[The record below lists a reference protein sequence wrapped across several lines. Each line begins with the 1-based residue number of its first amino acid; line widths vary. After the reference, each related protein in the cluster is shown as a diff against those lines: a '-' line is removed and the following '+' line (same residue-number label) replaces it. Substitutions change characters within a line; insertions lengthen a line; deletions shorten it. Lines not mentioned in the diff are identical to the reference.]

1 MIKTE
6 KISDFILWA
15 RVDRPDARNAI
26 NFQVIDQLESIVD
39 KLEEDDSEIRVFI
52 FSGTGS
58 KSFIAGGDLKEFHS
72 ITEENDAIKMSH
84 RMQDLLNRIEQLPCW
99 TLAFIN
105 GDAYGGGIEM
115 MLAFDF
121 ILAAS
126 HSKFGFTQ
134 GRFYLTPGWGGLTRL
149 IEKVGRSK
157 ALEWQGKAEVKK
169 ASVLISQNFLNAIVE
184 EDNVIDW
191 TKDLIH
197 NDRDFIQT
205 LKNSATDTSSIRLK
219 RMRGEVEPF
228 AKLWVHDN
236 HTSRVESF
244 MHKKKDHK
252 S

>member
-6 KISDFILWA
+6 NISEYILWA
-15 RVDRPDARNAI
+15 KIDRPQARNAI

-39 KLEEDDSEIRVFI
+39 QLEKEDSEIRVFI

-72 ITEENDAIKMSH
+72 ITEKEDAVKMSH
-84 RMQDLLNRIEQLPCW
+84 RMQDLLNRIERLPCW
-99 TLAFIN
+99 TIAYIN

-149 IEKVGRSK
+149 VEKVGRSR
-157 ALEWQGKAEVKK
+157 ALEWQGKAEIKT
-169 ASVLISQNFLNAIVE
+169 ANELINEGFLNNIVE
-184 EDNVIDW
+184 EDDVIDW
-191 TKDLIH
+191 VKDLIH
-197 NDRDFIQT
+197 NDRNFIHT
-205 LKNSATDTSSIRLK
+205 LKNSTIDTSERRLSM
-219 RMRGEVEPF
+219 MRAEIEPF
-228 AKLWVHDN
+228 SKLWVHKN
-236 HTSRVESF
+236 HTSRVEKF
-244 MHKKKDHK
+244 MHKKEVN
-252 S
+252 

>member
-1 MIKTE
+1 MIQTE
-6 KISDFILWA
+6 KISEHILWA
-15 RVDRPDARNAI
+15 KIDRPDARNAI

-39 KLEEDDSEIRVFI
+39 ELEQEDSEIRVFI
-52 FSGTGS
+52 FSGTGT

-121 ILAAS
+121 ILSAS

-157 ALEWQGKAEVKK
+157 ALEWQAKAEVKK
-169 ASVLISQNFLNAIVE
+169 ASDLIKENFLNDIIE

-197 NDRDFIQT
+197 NDRNFIRT
-205 LKNSATDTSSIRLK
+205 LKNSATDISPSRLQK
-219 RMRGEVEPF
+219 MRDEVEPF
-228 AKLWVHDN
+228 AKLWVHNN
-236 HTSRVESF
+236 HTSRVERF
-244 MHKKKDHK
+244 MNKKLK
-252 S
+252 